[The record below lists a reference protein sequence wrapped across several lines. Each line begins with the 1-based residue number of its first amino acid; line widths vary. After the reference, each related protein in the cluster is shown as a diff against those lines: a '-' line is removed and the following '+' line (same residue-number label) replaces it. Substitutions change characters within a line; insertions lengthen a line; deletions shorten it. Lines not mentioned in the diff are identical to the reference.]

1 MVEGWREGTGDTG
14 PAPRLGPLHFHPHLP
29 LTSVPPLL
37 TLLKVQKR
45 KVLTD
50 CRRKPRKRGHLLGS
64 RLSGGREDKRWIC
77 KGKRTRGAIGKTK
90 PHQGPGRRPHSAPD
104 ASPICLGKVE
114 QEGSRGNTPGPCRG
128 LEFLQVG
135 GA

>member
-37 TLLKVQKR
+37 TLPKVQKR
-45 KVLTD
+45 KVLTEG
-50 CRRKPRKRGHLLGS
+50 RRKPRKRGHLLGS
-64 RLSGGREDKRWIC
+64 RLAGGREDKRWIC

-90 PHQGPGRRPHSAPD
+90 PHQGPGRRPHSASD

-114 QEGSRGNTPGPCRG
+114 QVGSRGNTPGPCRG